1 MPINRGLFFNMH
13 FLITKE
19 IQILP
24 QNFQKYMSRKKIRI
38 APTPIYQVTTKL
50 LKFSYA
56 WPATHSFHLFFS
68 LHLELIHVTWLENDA
83 DYYVQSLQ
91 NVVQHNRGQ
100 VMNYF
105 SGAFFLSPIK
115 RHCNVSYDTKSQL
128 RVCCVWLHLIY

>member
-1 MPINRGLFFNMH
+1 MH

-24 QNFQKYMSRKKIRI
+24 PNFQKYMSRKKILI
-38 APTPIYQVTTKL
+38 APTPASQVTTKL
-50 LKFSYA
+50 LKFYYA
-56 WPATHSFHLFFS
+56 WPATHSLHLFFS

-105 SGAFFLSPIK
+105 SGVFSFCHHYFK
-115 RHCNVSYDTKSQL
+115 RYCNASYDTNSHLQ
-128 RVCCVWLHLIY
+128 VCCVRLHFIY